1 MFFTFDSSRVSPP
14 GRTGPR
20 FDTRYL
26 ISISFSRSFR
36 PRRFSPLLR
45 GSLQSKAGAKILPF
59 SFPPNFFSNFFP
71 DFFTL
76 RCQQARCGRKFFS
89 KNALGAQKKPA
100 KHLPEPPFPLKIGLS
115 LSAKTALSL
124 HFVACQLLGL
134 FCKEKKLTYL
144 IDRMNIN
151 RNTIIRGQNTPPEM
165 SRRGAV
171 EASL

>member
-45 GSLQSKAGAKILPF
+45 GSLPSKAGAKIQPF

-76 RCQQARCGRKFFS
+76 RCKQARCGRKFFS
-89 KNALGAQKKPA
+89 KNALGAQKTPA
-100 KHLPEPPFPLKIGLS
+100 KHPPEPPFPPKLGLFP
-115 LSAKTALSL
+115 SAKTALSL

-134 FCKEKKLTYL
+134 FYKEKKMTYH
-144 IDRMNIN
+144 IDTINIS
-151 RNTIIRGQNTPPEM
+151 QNTVKRGLDTPSEM
-165 SRRGAV
+165 SR
-171 EASL
+171 